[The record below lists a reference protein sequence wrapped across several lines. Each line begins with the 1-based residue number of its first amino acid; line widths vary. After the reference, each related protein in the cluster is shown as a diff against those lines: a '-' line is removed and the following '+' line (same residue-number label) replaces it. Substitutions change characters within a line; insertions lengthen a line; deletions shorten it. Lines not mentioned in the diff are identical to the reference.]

1 MRRLLFV
8 CLGNII
14 RSPLA
19 EQLFTDLAR
28 QAGVAE
34 NYSVDS
40 AGTGDWHSGESPDP
54 RMVET
59 AAKHGLTL
67 GGTARQVRREDLEK
81 FDLILAMDEDNRAAL
96 LGMARTPS
104 DRAKIRM
111 LREFDPERGALEV
124 PDPWYGGQDGFEQTY
139 QIIERSVRGLLE
151 TLERGQ
157 A

>member
-59 AAKHGLTL
+59 AAKHGLIL
-67 GGTARQVRREDLEK
+67 GGTARQVRPQDLDN
-81 FDLILAMDEDNRAAL
+81 FDLMLAMDEDNRAGL
-96 LGMARTPS
+96 LGMARTS
-104 DRAKIRM
+104 AQRAKIRM

-139 QIIERSVRGLLE
+139 LIIERSVRGLLE

>member
-19 EQLFTDLAR
+19 EQLFSDLAR
-28 QAGVAE
+28 RAGVAD
-34 NYSVDS
+34 NYTVDS

-59 AAKHGLTL
+59 ATKHGLTL
-67 GGTARQVRREDLEK
+67 GGAARQVRPNDLGR
-81 FDLILAMDEDNRAAL
+81 FDLILTMDESNRADL
-96 LGMARTPS
+96 LELARTPVQ
-104 DRAKIRM
+104 RPKIRM
-111 LREFDPERGALEV
+111 LREFDPQRDELDV
-124 PDPWYGGQDGFEQTY
+124 PDPWYGGRGDFEQTY

-151 TLERGQ
+151 ALERGEV
-157 A
+157 

>member
-19 EQLFTDLAR
+19 EHLFSDRASR
-28 QAGVAE
+28 AGVAG
-34 NYSVDS
+34 NYTVDS
-40 AGTGDWHSGESPDP
+40 AGTAGWHSGESPDP
-54 RMVET
+54 RMVQT
-59 AAKHGLTL
+59 AKQHGLTL
-67 GGTARQVRREDLEK
+67 GGTARQVRSDDLES
-81 FDLILAMDEDNRAAL
+81 FDLILAMDESNRQAL
-96 LGMARTPS
+96 LKLARTPEQ
-104 DRAKIRM
+104 RGKIRL
-111 LREFDPERGALEV
+111 LREFDPQRGDSDV
-124 PDPWYGGQDGFEQTY
+124 PDPWYGGQDGFQQTY

>member
-19 EQLFTDLAR
+19 EQLFSDLAR
-28 QAGVAE
+28 QAGATDKYTVG
-34 NYSVDS
+34 S
-40 AGTGDWHSGESPDP
+40 AGTGDWHSGQSPDP

-67 GGTARQVRREDLEK
+67 GGTARQVRPNDLDD
-81 FDLILAMDEDNRAAL
+81 FDLILAMDESNRADL
-96 LGMARTPS
+96 LELARTP
-104 DRAKIRM
+104 AQHVKIRM
-111 LREFDPERGALEV
+111 LREFDPQRDDLDV
-124 PDPWYGGQDGFEQTY
+124 PDPWYGGQDDFEQTY

-151 TLERGQ
+151 ALERGEV
-157 A
+157 